1 MSLIW
6 FLVLGEQ
13 AAVQRDKEWKQLL
26 FMTAGFSDEVTFEQ
40 KPETKEAESRTLK
53 KKKKRVWGEGGK
65 ELFRKVEW

>member
-26 FMTAGFSDEVTFEQ
+26 FMTAGFSDEVTVEQ
-40 KPETKEAESRTLK
+40 KPEMKQKA
-53 KKKKRVWGEGGK
+53 VH
-65 ELFRKVEW
+65 